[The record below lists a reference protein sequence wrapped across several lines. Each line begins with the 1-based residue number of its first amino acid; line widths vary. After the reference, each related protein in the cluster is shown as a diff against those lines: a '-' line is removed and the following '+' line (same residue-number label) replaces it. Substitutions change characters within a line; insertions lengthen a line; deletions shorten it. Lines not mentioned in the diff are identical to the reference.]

1 MPDRGT
7 EYVRKRRR
15 RTAFLGG
22 LLLALPVL
30 VLSVFGLLSLRQDRK
45 IIETEVRERAQ
56 TFAAEATERCW
67 KRLTMATDTDAQ
79 QFRVS
84 TNGGLLVPHPIQ
96 TVPSPAPINLS
107 AFNPKQ
113 TELWQRIEADQNAS
127 SGLTNT
133 LDTLRAFLRTD
144 PPAEA
149 EARARFRLAMLL
161 VPSDAQTAAVE
172 FQTIVKRFPGISGET
187 GIPLSDLAKIQW
199 AGISMIA
206 NKGNLLEI
214 RSTLDLMASNAVAK
228 PTALTPWILN
238 RVAGWEAS
246 LPTGTNLAAHWKA
259 VWMID
264 ERNRRA
270 YEAARRSLSIL
281 ERSEISKTEKPSET
295 SWPELFWFHLE
306 DGIDPSGAAPQN
318 SDWLA
323 VSVQKFEDGSRSYL
337 YRNDQQW
344 LALLHEFAE
353 AEVSLPDYLGVH
365 YQIAGKT
372 FAGTRASLADPNHPA
387 SQKPGNLRAQ
397 IGLRRDILA
406 AASHRSADGKDL
418 VTVSVSLIDP
428 AKLYARQRQRI
439 YWFGAL
445 IGVSVLV
452 ALVGFVSTWSAFQRQ
467 QRLYEMQTNFISS
480 VTHELRA
487 PIGSVRLM
495 AENLKRAKV
504 RDPKEQQKV
513 FDYIVQECVRLSS
526 MIENVLNLA
535 RIEQGRKGYEFEETD
550 VHRLVAD
557 TVQLMQPHAA
567 ASQVALESR
576 LDQAKFSGAGEAAI
590 LDGRAIQQ
598 LLINLIDNAI
608 KHSPANSTVLVG
620 LDSIANGAVPPAGKE
635 VGSASGSSSAHR
647 LRLWVADHGP
657 GIPLE
662 EQEKIFDRFYRLGSE
677 LRRETSGVGIGLS
690 IVKHIVDAHRGKV
703 WVENE
708 PGGGSRF
715 IVELPLIQRRNSAQ
729 DTQHTKPQPR

>member
-45 IIETEVRERAQ
+45 IMESEVRERAQ
-56 TFAAEATERCW
+56 AFANEATERCW
-67 KRLTMATDTDAQ
+67 KRLATVRDTDIQ

-84 TNGGLLVPHPIQ
+84 TNGGLLVPPQVQ
-96 TVPSPAPINLS
+96 TVPSPAPINVS

-113 TELWQRIEADQNAS
+113 TELWQRIEGERTAR

-133 LDTLRAFLRTD
+133 IDTLRTFLGTH

-149 EARARFRLAMLL
+149 EAMARFRLAMLL
-161 VPSDAQTAAVE
+161 VPSDAQTAVAE
-172 FQTIVKRFPGISGET
+172 FQTIIKQFLEVAGET
-187 GIPLSDLAKIQW
+187 GIPLSDLATIQL

-206 NKGNLLEI
+206 NKGKPLEI
-214 RSTLDLMASNAVAK
+214 RSTLDLIASNAVVK
-228 PTALTPWILN
+228 PTVLTPWILN
-238 RVAGWEAS
+238 RVAVWEES
-246 LPTGTNLAAHWKA
+246 LPGETNLTVRWKETWAIEERHRLAYAAA
-259 VWMID
+259 L
-264 ERNRRA
+264 
-270 YEAARRSLSIL
+270 RSLPIVSPG
-281 ERSEISKTEKPSET
+281 ESSKSNQTSRP
-295 SWPELFWFHLE
+295 SWPELFWFHHE
-306 DGIDPSGAAPQN
+306 DDIDHPGVAPQN
-318 SDWLA
+318 PDWLA

-337 YRNDQQW
+337 YRDYQQW
-344 LALLHEFAE
+344 LALLHEFSETE
-353 AEVSLPDYLGVH
+353 ASLPDYLGVH

-372 FAGTRASLADPNHPA
+372 FSGTRASLADPNHTT
-387 SQKPGNLRAQ
+387 SQKAGDPHAPP
-397 IGLRRDILA
+397 DILA
-406 AASHRSADGKDL
+406 STSHRSADGKEL

-428 AKLYARQRQRI
+428 AKLYARQRQRV
-439 YWFGAL
+439 YWFGTL

-550 VHRLVAD
+550 IHRLVAD

-567 ASQVALESR
+567 ATQVVLEFGLAHSQ
-576 LDQAKFSGAGEAAI
+576 FFGAGEAAI

-620 LDSIANGAVPPAGKE
+620 LDSMANGAVPPAGKE
-635 VGSASGSSSAHR
+635 VVSASGSSSAHR

-662 EQEKIFDRFYRLGSE
+662 EREKIFDRFYRLGSE

-690 IVKHIVDAHRGKV
+690 IVKHIVDAHRGKI
-703 WVENE
+703 WVESE

-715 IVELPLIQRRNSAQ
+715 IVELPLIQKRNSAQ
-729 DTQHTKPQPR
+729 DTQHTKPQTN